1 MLLNVLCTF
10 YYSEVLQ
17 SRAKLIEDT
26 DAMRRQ
32 NAELRILLHQ
42 YVKSQASHSLTA
54 VNVVVLITLITYF
67 LIVGLLRKRQ

>member
-26 DAMRRQ
+26 DTMRRQ
-32 NAELRILLHQ
+32 NAELRILMHQ

-54 VNVVVLITLITYF
+54 VVLITFNYILLI
-67 LIVGLLRKRQ
+67 KRPTAKKRE